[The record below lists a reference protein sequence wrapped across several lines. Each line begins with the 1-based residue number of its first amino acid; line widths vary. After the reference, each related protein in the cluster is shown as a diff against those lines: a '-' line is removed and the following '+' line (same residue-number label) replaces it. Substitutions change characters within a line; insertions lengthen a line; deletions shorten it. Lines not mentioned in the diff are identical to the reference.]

1 MDPRSSQAQ
10 EDGFFHPRD
19 GACPADSSGKTEC
32 KTQGSIA
39 TRKVQKADREKMRRD
54 RLNEQGDSAFSP
66 FSTVILATRCYA
78 NVLVEIQPEITK
90 QAVAPLSFPSNTDPD
105 RPRNDKATILSD
117 AIQMLKDLTSQV
129 NKLKAEYTSLSE
141 EARELTQEK
150 NELRDEKV
158 SLKFEVDNL
167 NTQYQQR
174 MRVLYPWTGMEP
186 SVVIGPPLPYPF
198 SVPVPVPVPIPSG
211 AVPMHPQLQA
221 YPYFRNQTSGTVSN
235 PCTPYMAYTQPIHPP
250 TDQLSNQFSAP
261 VQHSSSNQSHSM
273 AQDSRSKSS
282 ALQQVS
288 CRGKHDDF
296 DDVATDLELKTPGS
310 SAPLQSEIANK
321 DSSSDLKKKKQFIQ
335 ETKGSSLTEG
345 SSSSS
350 RCSSSGPPD
359 VSNSIEGGS
368 VADDQRSTVQT

>member
-39 TRKVQKADREKMRRD
+39 TRKVQKADH
-54 RLNEQGDSAFSP
+54 
-66 FSTVILATRCYA
+66 
-78 NVLVEIQPEITK
+78 
-90 QAVAPLSFPSNTDPD
+90 PD

-198 SVPVPVPVPIPSG
+198 SVPVPVPIPS
-211 AVPMHPQLQA
+211 
-221 YPYFRNQTSGTVSN
+221 
-235 PCTPYMAYTQPIHPP
+235 
-250 TDQLSNQFSAP
+250 
-261 VQHSSSNQSHSM
+261 VQHSSSNRSHSM

-321 DSSSDLKKKKQFIQ
+321 DSSSDLKKKQQFIQ

-359 VSNSIEGGS
+359 VSNSIEGGL